1 MADSFTVKRNDT
13 RQYLLRTLKN
23 ADGTAIDLTDAEV
36 IFNMRLRKNT
46 QLKIDG
52 GTVTIVTAASG
63 IVQYAWEDG
72 DLDTAG
78 FYEGE
83 FEVTFGDSTVI
94 TVPNAEHIPI
104 TIIAD
109 LG

>member
-1 MADSFTVKRNDT
+1 MADPFVAKRNDT
-13 RQYLLRTLKN
+13 RQYLLRTLTN
-23 ADGTAIDLTDAEV
+23 ADGTAIDLTNATV
-36 IFNMRLRKNT
+36 IFNMRIRNSST
-46 QLKIDG
+46 LKIDG
-52 GTVTIVTAASG
+52 AAAVIVTAASG
-63 IVQYAWEDG
+63 IVRYEWDTG

-94 TVPNAEHIPI
+94 TVPNEEHIPI
-104 TIIAD
+104 TVIAD